1 MKWIELWKALAR
13 DEPFDL
19 MALAG
24 FDRQQAGS
32 YQKRCVQ
39 IERITTGSRR
49 RDSALCRS
57 QLAGDLQG

>member
-49 RDSALCRS
+49 RDSAL
-57 QLAGDLQG
+57 L